1 MCTCLPVYLSS
12 PLPHLFSGDDDRAFA
27 ALAHIG
33 PKHLPDLQAAL
44 AAPNADAR
52 WWAVRALAE
61 LARQSNSAA
70 LSLLLTLTADADAD
84 VRAAVFQALGEARAV
99 EAITPLLFALSDS
112 SPYLA
117 RLAADALIHIGPPA
131 VPGLIRALEN
141 DVESRVRVN
150 AARALAFIGD
160 PAAIPALFRALED
173 ESNLVQHWADEG
185 LERMG
190 VGQVY
195 FQP

>member
-1 MCTCLPVYLSS
+1 LPP
-12 PLPHLFSGDDDRAFA
+12 PLTDLFSGDDERALG
-27 ALAHIG
+27 ALAYIG
-33 PKHLPDLQAAL
+33 PEHLPDLQAAL
-44 AAPNADAR
+44 ATSDEDKR

-61 LARQSNSAA
+61 LARQDNPAA
-70 LSLLLTLTADADAD
+70 LSHLLTATADVDAD

-99 EAITPLLFALSDS
+99 EAVTPLLFALNDS

-117 RLAADALIHIGPPA
+117 RLATDALIHIGSPT

-141 DVESRVRVN
+141 DAEPRVRVN
-150 AARALAFIGD
+150 AARALALIGGTS
-160 PAAIPALFRALED
+160 AIPALFHALED

-195 FQP
+195 VKV

>member
-1 MCTCLPVYLSS
+1 MSQPT
-12 PLPHLFSGDDDRAFA
+12 PLDNLFSGDDDRALA
-27 ALAHIG
+27 ALAGIS
-33 PKHLPDLQAAL
+33 PEHLPELQTAL
-44 AAPNADAR
+44 ADASVDTR

-61 LARQSNSAA
+61 LARRPDPVA
-70 LSLLLTLTADADAD
+70 LELLLTAMADPDSD

-99 EAITPLLFALSDS
+99 DAVIPLLFSLNDS

-117 RLAADALIHIGPPA
+117 RLATDALIHIGAPA

-150 AARALAFIGD
+150 AARALALIGD
-160 PAAIPALFRALED
+160 PAAIPALFHALED
-173 ESNLVQHWADEG
+173 ESQLVQHWADEG
-185 LERMG
+185 LERLG

>member
-1 MCTCLPVYLSS
+1 LPS
-12 PLPHLFSGDDDRAFA
+12 PLTDLFSGDDDRALA

-33 PKHLPDLQAAL
+33 PEHLPDLQAVL
-44 AAPNADAR
+44 TTRAADADAR
-52 WWAVRALAE
+52 WWSVRALAE
-61 LARQSNSAA
+61 LARQANPIA
-70 LSLLLTLTADADAD
+70 LSLLLTTTADADGD

-99 EAITPLLFALSDS
+99 EAVTPLLFALSEA

-117 RLAADALIHIGPPA
+117 RLATDALIHIGSPA
-131 VPGLIRALEN
+131 VPGLVRALEN
-141 DVESRVRVN
+141 DAEARVRVN
-150 AARALAFIGD
+150 AARALALIAD
-160 PAAIPALFRALED
+160 PAAIPALFHALED